1 MVNSERTERS
11 KKKSVMVFHR
21 ASRTCVQHTFCF
33 AERIKRSKFKIYR
46 TSPRD
51 RLEKKKK
58 SVNSEPVR
66 PKKLVCIFSEITTL
80 QSVKVKEWEALESWC
95 GLAD

>member
-11 KKKSVMVFHR
+11 KKKSVMLFHR

-51 RLEKKKK
+51 RLKKNK
-58 SVNSEPVR
+58 SVNSELVR

-80 QSVKVKEWEALESWC
+80 QSVKVKEWDALESWC
-95 GLAD
+95 GHAD